1 MAVSQQ
7 GGREKRKSG
16 EPPQHSSVASGP
28 AAIVGPSP
36 VPGRVFPSDPEESRP
51 VLRSLV
57 KVFRFPVIC
66 CSPFCLRRVRD
77 QTGEPGCIRA
87 ALTVD
92 FLKSRRSGLLPA
104 PGNELLCLA
113 TAQLALRRRKAGV
126 SRTFSS
132 IELRTREER
141 PYGSSPCGAAW
152 RACSEIGF
160 AGRAS
165 AWRGAR
171 PRRGGALFRRGGPPP
186 RPAGVSR
193 RL

>member
-36 VPGRVFPSDPEESRP
+36 VPSRVFPSDPEESRP

-92 FLKSRRSGLLPA
+92 FLKSHRSGLLPA
-104 PGNELLCLA
+104 LGNELLCSCDGSIGLA
-113 TAQLALRRRKAGV
+113 AQEGG
-126 SRTFSS
+126 S
-132 IELRTREER
+132 IENIFLN
-141 PYGSSPCGAAW
+141 
-152 RACSEIGF
+152 
-160 AGRAS
+160 
-165 AWRGAR
+165 
-171 PRRGGALFRRGGPPP
+171 
-186 RPAGVSR
+186 
-193 RL
+193 